1 MDPGPP
7 FFKDAGVNTSLGF
20 YKVYVPCYKV
30 TFINIFYSFM
40 PHISQEAA
48 RMYGE
53 SDYIQ
58 PQFLPYSFQNTVGE
72 N

>member
-1 MDPGPP
+1 
-7 FFKDAGVNTSLGF
+7 
-20 YKVYVPCYKV
+20 
-30 TFINIFYSFM
+30 M

-53 SDYIQ
+53 SDYMQ